1 MTKPVLYIMAMAV
14 AILLISAATI
24 FQSDASGSIARAQG
38 SNAQSPDATCPAG
51 GQCFTDVDATNPF
64 YTFVNR
70 IYQQD
75 IVSGY
80 PCGGQGEPCDV
91 QNRPYYRPDN
101 FVNRQQMAKF
111 IDNARHLPGIDIE
124 GAFGSLTPIILRN
137 DNGTVLEVHTN
148 NGIGVHSVSN
158 VNTGVYGIG
167 GLLGVAGDSANGYG
181 VSGES
186 TGSGV
191 GVRGLGNNGIAVQG
205 TSTNNE
211 GVHGETG
218 SAHPG
223 VYGVNSNANSNQ
235 APGVRGDGRAGP
247 GVYGFSTAGYGVFG
261 QSHSNCCAGVYGNNT
276 GMFGYGVQ
284 GVSGTG
290 YGVDGESTTNNG
302 VRGVSNT
309 GYGVAGQSSVAG
321 VYGGSTNG
329 KGVSGESTNGWGV
342 YGKVDNVGG
351 GGFAGYFDGN
361 VHVNGS
367 CCSAGAGSFQ
377 IDDPQDP
384 ANKYLYHSAVA
395 SPDMMDIYNG
405 NVTTGATGEAVVQ
418 LPAYFDALNRDFRYQ
433 LTPIGQFAQ
442 AIVWQEIQDGKFV
455 IKTDKPNVK
464 VSWQVTGIR
473 QDSYANAHRTP
484 VEQDKPAGQ
493 QGKYL
498 YPPEQGQP
506 ESEAISGR

>member
-1 MTKPVLYIMAMAV
+1 V
-14 AILLISAATI
+14 IST
-24 FQSDASGSIARAQG
+24 
-38 SNAQSPDATCPAG
+38 NA
-51 GQCFTDVDATNPF
+51 F
-64 YTFVNR
+64 YTFINR

-80 PCGGQGEPCDV
+80 PCGGQGEPCDP

-101 FVNRQQMAKF
+101 LVNRQQMAKF

-124 GAFGSLTPIILRN
+124 GAFGSLVPIFLRN

-148 NGIGVHSVSN
+148 NGVGVQSVSN
-158 VNTGVYGIG
+158 TNTGVYGTG

-191 GVRGLGNNGIAVQG
+191 GVRGIGNNGIAVQG
-205 TSTNNE
+205 TSANNE

-218 SAHPG
+218 STHPG
-223 VYGVNSNANSNQ
+223 VYGVNSNDTSNQ

-247 GVYGFSTAGYGVFG
+247 GVYGFSIANYGVFG
-261 QSHSNCCAGVYGNNT
+261 QSQSSCCAGVYGNNT
-276 GMFGYGVQ
+276 GVFGYGVQ
-284 GVSGTG
+284 GVSSTG
-290 YGVDGESTTNNG
+290 YGVDGESTSNAG
-302 VRGVSNT
+302 VRGLSLSPT
-309 GYGVAGQSSVAG
+309 GTGVVGQSSDTG
-321 VYGGSTNG
+321 VYGLGGN
-329 KGVSGESTNGWGV
+329 KGVSGETTNGWAV

-351 GGFAGYFDGN
+351 GGYAGYFDGN

-367 CCSAGAGSFQ
+367 CCSAGAGSFE

-384 ANKYLYHSAVA
+384 AHKYLTHSAVE

-405 NVTTGATGEAVVQ
+405 NITTDNTGQATVQ
-418 LPAYFDALNRDFRYQ
+418 MPGYFEALNRDFRYQ

-442 AIVWQEIQDGKFV
+442 TIVWQEIQDDRFV
-455 IKTDKPNVK
+455 IKTDMPNVK

-473 QDSYANAHRTP
+473 QDPYANAHRIP
-484 VEQDKPAGQ
+484 VEVDKPAGE

-498 YPPEQGQP
+498 YPAEQGRQAA
-506 ESEAISGR
+506 ESISGR